1 MPKLRF
7 QRSDPQ
13 AFCVQKA
20 LALNTKYTMLEN
32 TVDGVARD
40 VYFYLG
46 KIRLDQQVFSLC
58 HYWPILFPFC
68 QQIPDDPCRF
78 IGQGIASNYSCS
90 LD

>member
-40 VYFYLG
+40 VYFYYG
-46 KIRLDQQVFSLC
+46 TNGNIRCRRDMYRPARGVKTFLNKGNECGHVF
-58 HYWPILFPFC
+58 
-68 QQIPDDPCRF
+68 
-78 IGQGIASNYSCS
+78 GIFSG
-90 LD
+90 